1 MAVYKWPNGFISL
14 AQWVAFNLIH
24 CAFRR
29 QYHPASLLVAG
40 FGVVGLFGPRV
51 GNSSGVLPGNSC
63 GCDGSPGSRTG
74 GGISGL
80 GLPGGLSSGGSVGC
94 PGVAGGI
101 SGGSIGI
108 SSPNGLNFSG
118 DNDEVTAKFRRR
130 LLARAGQMKAGRV
143 CDNASAMPRTRA
155 T

>member
-1 MAVYKWPNGFISL
+1 MVFISL
-14 AQWVAFNLIH
+14 AQWVACIFIH

-29 QYHPASLLVAG
+29 SIHAPARSVAG

-80 GLPGGLSSGGSVGC
+80 GLPGGFSSGGSVGC

-118 DNDEVTAKFRRR
+118 DNDEVAAKFPSQAMG
-130 LLARAGQMKAGRV
+130 AR
-143 CDNASAMPRTRA
+143 
-155 T
+155 

>member
-1 MAVYKWPNGFISL
+1 M
-14 AQWVAFNLIH
+14 
-24 CAFRR
+24 
-29 QYHPASLLVAG
+29 
-40 FGVVGLFGPRV
+40 GLFGPRV

>member
-1 MAVYKWPNGFISL
+1 L

-29 QYHPASLLVAG
+29 RYHSAFLLVAG

-51 GNSSGVLPGNSC
+51 GDSSGVLPGNSC

-80 GLPGGLSSGGSVGC
+80 GLPGGLSNGGSVGC

-108 SSPNGLNFSG
+108 TSPDGSNISG
-118 DNDEVTAKFRRR
+118 DNDEVTAKFPSREAKR
-130 LLARAGQMKAGRV
+130 AR
-143 CDNASAMPRTRA
+143 
-155 T
+155 